1 MKGCLY
7 APPNPKDESRKPRSL
22 FLVPEQHPNVT
33 AELLLLR
40 PLIGME
46 GGGKSVMI
54 LDLCGSRCWESQL
67 LNEFCQVV
75 LRLTLWLNR
84 NIACGFGKFTL
95 PGVSGATRAHSRGQ
109 CSTGS
114 CPANTALG
122 FPQLLGD
129 VPLRRCGV
137 QTIAYWGAASQRSGS
152 LLIGFMYLI
161 FSRS

>member
-7 APPNPKDESRKPRSL
+7 SPLNPKDESRKPKSL
-22 FLVPEQHPNVT
+22 FLIPEQHPNVT

-54 LDLCGSRCWESQL
+54 LDLGGSRCWESQL

-75 LRLTLWLNR
+75 RLTMWLNH
-84 NIACGFGKFTL
+84 NIACVFGQLPL
-95 PGVSGATRAHSRGQ
+95 PGVCGATRGHSQDR

-114 CPANTALG
+114 CPANTTLG
-122 FPQLLGD
+122 FPQLLGA
-129 VPLRRCGV
+129 VPLLRCRT
-137 QTIAYWGAASQRSGS
+137 QTIAYWGAASQWSGS
-152 LLIGFMYLI
+152 LLINFIYLI